1 MKKRFLSILM
11 ALCMMLTLA
20 VPSVAAGDT
29 VDPPIAETP
38 VTQETEGGTEGQEP
52 PETPETPE
60 TPEDSTPP
68 APSEDAGEPEEGG
81 ETGDPSSGGEESV
94 PPEEDNSAGVA
105 RIESETYDTL
115 DEAVKVAT
123 DGATIELLQDCQLT
137 SGFDKSLTF
146 TGTGKIT
153 CSTDLP
159 FGGANWWVYSAGK
172 TLTFSGEDVAFE
184 WDSSRWTKPETNKDR
199 WLMMSLS
206 GTIQVSDGATCTFI
220 VDSKSGQDSY
230 ADADG
235 KTHYVYPNCGI
246 YMNANS
252 QIKVDKQST
261 FQILGK
267 NTTGI
272 TGQAI
277 QLDQVSCA
285 DISVSGGST
294 FLIDGTNRGY
304 VNSPTINVAYSTF
317 TVQNCTSNASNG
329 GYFCADHSNINFCN
343 NAGHGLSAGKIM
355 VKNSSTLNAKGNGYY
370 GVYSSSVFSVDG
382 SSTVN
387 VEENSRRGDYAGL
400 KLTSGVT
407 NGEVKTGAKIN
418 ILNNYCSG
426 LSNNGKVVFEE
437 GSKLTITGN
446 NNNKGTTSNGG
457 GIYNSGTFANLT
469 LPSDAIIYNNHA
481 MTAGD
486 DIFNN
491 ITSTITFGPVGTD
504 WYLDGAPDCYHGI
517 DGWYDD
523 SSGTRWEAHAA
534 SEEGNHIE
542 KFEGTADR
550 EGRFI
555 ITGLKALKAAHGTLD
570 DGETT
575 ISIQPAD
582 IAIYTGGEGYESVV
596 EGTRE
601 ELDGQQSQGLPEPGY
616 YITLPDWVNAL
627 IKNND
632 NTISLDENGAA
643 DLSDILSFSYNFND
657 ETRIW
662 TLKRYD
668 KDGKSTA
675 YGQYV
680 YRLIPGTGQYNV
692 RLQFSDGEETI
703 LSDVFTPALDQLYKK
718 YTMTIYAGALEQQEV
733 QATITLDGVTYP
745 FDVEVVPGT
754 LTIRGVTEDVE
765 TPLLNGG
772 PSDNGFAAK
781 VPQNTQYFINGSR
794 IGINDASGIALLVD
808 ELVEGDSPIIT
819 NAVYHAL
826 NEKTL
831 DTLLEEKG
839 VVLSNPRYDYAYMNL
854 VDTNNGNVY
863 VQADQPVT
871 VTWPYPAGTDAG
883 DTFYL
888 VHFQDMNRGENLTS
902 GAIAN
907 SDVEVLEVNTTE
919 AGLTFSVDGFSP
931 FVLVWETTHYPPI
944 DPNPNPDPDPDPTPD
959 PDPEDPDKPE
969 LNTEDHYAYIVGYP
983 DGNVKPEGNI
993 TRAEVAT
1000 IFFRLLTDESRD
1012 EFWSQTNPYSDVSED
1027 DWYNNAVSTLTNAG
1041 IIDGYEDGTFKP
1053 NGNITRAEFATIAVR
1068 FFEAT
1073 YEGENLFPD
1082 IDGHW
1087 AQDYINEA
1095 ANAGIVDG
1103 YPDGTFGPQKLIT
1116 RAEAMT
1122 MVNRTIDRHPD
1133 ADHLLE
1139 DMIVWPDNP
1148 ETAWY
1153 YEQVQEATNSHEYT
1167 MNTDDEQNPY
1177 EIWTELLPVR
1187 DWAQLEKEWSDA
1199 HSGQSGGDVV

>member
-29 VDPPIAETP
+29 VDPPIDETS
-38 VTQETEGGTEGQEP
+38 VTQETGGGTEGQEP

-68 APSEDAGEPEEGG
+68 ASPEDAGGPEEGG
-81 ETGDPSSGGEESV
+81 ETGDSSSGGEESV

-105 RIESETYDTL
+105 RIGDTSYTTL
-115 DEAVKVAT
+115 DEAVEEAEE
-123 DGATIELLQDCQLT
+123 GATIELLRDCELT
-137 SGFDKSLTF
+137 KGFNKTLTF
-146 TGTGKIT
+146 TGNGKIT
-153 CSTDLP
+153 INKQLTSNGEAWMC
-159 FGGANWWVYSAGK
+159 FGLYDPSRV
-172 TLTFSGEDVAFE
+172 LTFDGAGVEVE
-184 WDSSRWTKPETNKDR
+184 WTSEVGTAP
-199 WLMMSLS
+199 WLMLSLS
-206 GTIQVSDGATCTFI
+206 GTLTVTNGAKMSFT
-220 VDSKSGQDSY
+220 VDSGSTGSRN
-230 ADADG
+230 A
-235 KTHYVYPNCGI
+235 I
-246 YMNANS
+246 YMNAGSEINVS
-252 QIKVDKQST
+252 NGATFEIHGNETDGKEGQGIQLDK
-261 FQILGK
+261 
-267 NTTGI
+267 
-272 TGQAI
+272 TGQATI
-277 QLDQVSCA
+277 NVT
-285 DISVSGGST
+285 GGST

-304 VNSPTINVAYSTF
+304 VNSPTIYVEDSTF

-329 GYFCADHSNINFCN
+329 GQFTAINSSITYQN
-343 NAGHGLSAGKIM
+343 NQGHGLSAGNVTIR
-355 VKNSSTLNAKGNGYY
+355 NSTLECNNNAYYGITYSGDMTMDETSKINANQNGYGYTGGGLRAY
-370 GVYSSSVFSVDG
+370 GT
-382 SSTVN
+382 STV
-387 VEENSRRGDYAGL
+387 EAGA
-400 KLTSGVT
+400 
-407 NGEVKTGAKIN
+407 EIN
-418 ILNNYCSG
+418 ILDNKRNGMENYG
-426 LSNNGKVVFEE
+426 TFTMEDGVKF
-437 GSKLTITGN
+437 TATGN
-446 NNNKGTTSNGG
+446 NEPSTNGG
-457 GIYNSGTFANLT
+457 GIYNGRTLT
-469 LPSDAIIYNNHA
+469 LPANAIVMNNYAKQTGGGICNAGTATIPGSVKLYNNHA
-481 MTAGD
+481 GNAGD
-486 DIFNN
+486 DIYNRE
-491 ITSTITFGPVGTD
+491 TATITFGPVGTD
-504 WYLDGAPDCYHGI
+504 WYLDGDPDCYHGI

-523 SSGTRWEAHAA
+523 SSDTRWEAHAD
-534 SEEGNHIE
+534 SEEENHIE

-550 EGRFI
+550 EGRFT

-575 ISIQPAD
+575 IFIQPAN

-632 NTISLDENGAA
+632 NTTSLDENGAA
-643 DLSDILSFSYNFND
+643 DLSDILSFSYNFNG
-657 ETRIW
+657 EKRIW

-668 KDGKSTA
+668 NDGKSTA

-703 LSDVFTPALDQLYKK
+703 LSDVFTPALDQLYKE

-733 QATITLDGVTYP
+733 QATITPDEVTDP

-781 VPQNTQYFINGSR
+781 VPQNTQYFINGSQ

-931 FVLVWETTHYPPI
+931 FVLVWETTHYPPV
-944 DPNPNPDPDPDPTPD
+944 DPDPDPDPTPD
-959 PDPEDPDKPE
+959 PDPGDKPE

-1122 MVNRTIDRHPD
+1122 MVNRTIDRHPHE
-1133 ADHLLE
+1133 DHLLD

>member
-1 MKKRFLSILM
+1 MKKRCFSILM
-11 ALCMMLTLA
+11 ALCMVLTLA
-20 VPSVAAGDT
+20 VPAVAVEDT
-29 VDPPIAETP
+29 VDTLPAETP
-38 VTQETEGGTEGQEP
+38 VTQETKGQEP
-52 PETPETPE
+52 PEPSETTE
-60 TPEDSTPP
+60 T
-68 APSEDAGEPEEGG
+68 APSTLPADVDEGDA
-81 ETGDPSSGGEESV
+81 GDPSSDEEEPV
-94 PPEEDNSAGVA
+94 LPEEDTPAGVA
-105 RIESETYDTL
+105 QIGEQTYGTL
-115 DEAVKVAT
+115 DKAVEAAVE
-123 DGATIELLQDCQLT
+123 GATIVLLQDCELT
-137 SGFDKSLTF
+137 KGFNKTLTF
-146 TGTGKIT
+146 TGNGKIT
-153 CSTDLP
+153 INKQLTSNGEAWMC
-159 FGGANWWVYSAGK
+159 FGLYDPSRV
-172 TLTFSGEDVAFE
+172 LTFDGAGVEVE
-184 WDSSRWTKPETNKDR
+184 WNSDGTTP
-199 WLMMSLS
+199 WLMLSLS
-206 GTIQVSDGATCTFI
+206 GTLNVTNGASLTFQF
-220 VDSKSGQDSY
+220 DSKTTG
-230 ADADG
+230 ARNA
-235 KTHYVYPNCGI
+235 I
-246 YMNANS
+246 YMNEGS
-252 QIKVDKQST
+252 QINVTNGATLK
-261 FQILGK
+261 ILGVGTEG
-267 NTTGI
+267 NA
-272 TGQAI
+272 GQGI
-277 QLDQVSCA
+277 QLNKAGTACVN
-285 DISVSGGST
+285 VTGNST

-304 VNSPTINVAYSTF
+304 VNSPTICVGDSTF

-329 GYFCADHSNINFCN
+329 GQFTAINSSITYQN
-343 NAGHGLSAGKIM
+343 NQGHGLSAGDVTIQ
-355 VKNSSTLNAKGNGYY
+355 NSTLNCNKNAYY
-370 GVYSSSVFSVDG
+370 GITYSGNMTMDATSAINANENG
-382 SSTVN
+382 HGYTGGGLRAYGTSTVA
-387 VEENSRRGDYAGL
+387 AGA
-400 KLTSGVT
+400 
-407 NGEVKTGAKIN
+407 EIN
-418 ILNNYCSG
+418 ILNNKR
-426 LSNNGKVVFEE
+426 NGMENYGTFTMEDGVKF
-437 GSKLTITGN
+437 TATGN
-446 NNNKGTTSNGG
+446 HEPSTNGG
-457 GIYNSGTFANLT
+457 GIYNGGTLT
-469 LPSDAIIYNNHA
+469 LPANAIVMNNYAKQTGGGICNAGTATIPGSVKLYNNHA
-481 MTAGD
+481 GNAGD
-486 DIFNN
+486 DIYNRE
-491 ITSTITFGPVGTD
+491 TATITFGPVGTD
-504 WYLDGAPDCYHGI
+504 WYLDGDPDCYHGI

-523 SSGTRWEAHAA
+523 SSDTRWEAHAD
-534 SEEGNHIE
+534 SEEENHIE

-550 EGRFI
+550 EGRFT

-575 ISIQPAD
+575 IFIQPAN

-616 YITLPDWVNAL
+616 YIRLPDWVNAL

-632 NTISLDENGAA
+632 NTTSLDENGAA
-643 DLSDILSFSYNFND
+643 DLSDILSFSYNFNG
-657 ETRIW
+657 EKRIW

-668 KDGKSTA
+668 NDGKSTA

-680 YRLIPGTGQYNV
+680 YRLIPGAGQYNV

-703 LSDVFTPALDQLYKK
+703 LSDVFTPALDQLYKE

-733 QATITLDGVTYP
+733 QATITPDEVTDP

-781 VPQNTQYFINGSR
+781 VPQNTQYFINGSQ

-931 FVLVWETTHYPPI
+931 FVLVWETTHYPPV
-944 DPNPNPDPDPDPTPD
+944 DPDPDPDPTPD

-1122 MVNRTIDRHPD
+1122 MVNRTIDRHPHE
-1133 ADHLLE
+1133 DHLLA